1 MAGNQATDRL
11 RSFGRRRTKR
21 LQGKR
26 KECLETALPDFLIPQ
41 EGERSWDL
49 RALFPAPPATLCMEI
64 GFGGG
69 EHLAAQAMAH
79 PEAGYIGCEPF
90 LDGVAK
96 LLAIIQQQQLTNI
109 RLWPE
114 DVRLLLERLPD
125 ATLDKVFIL
134 FPDPWP
140 KLRHHKRRLI
150 NAALLDMLARTLKPG
165 GELLLATDHAGYA
178 EWMLQHMLVDERF
191 FWTAREPEDFTR
203 PPEGWVETRYQQ
215 KAQKE
220 GRAACF
226 LLFKKQ

>member
-1 MAGNQATDRL
+1 MAGKQATDRL

-41 EGERSWDL
+41 EGEGSWDL
-49 RALFPAPPATLCMEI
+49 RALFPTPPATLCMEI

-96 LLAIIQQQQLTNI
+96 LLAIIQQRQLTNI

-114 DVRLLLERLPD
+114 DVRLLLERLPE

-226 LLFKKQ
+226 LLFRKQ